1 MLRAQNAA
9 AVTIDDEPKLFITD
23 PSDLEYFTEG
33 AANVLY
39 RYIGKVDQFK
49 PHLIRLRKN
58 IPNFPTT
65 LQLYTHLHKVFVPL
79 LPNSIVDTKLVQISP
94 DVLRTLNIRLQ
105 HQQHHDRDGLL
116 PNIDI
121 GTGKRKGKLDETE
134 KWGLIVEDMTPGI
147 YQKYDIANTALEN
160 NGRKDGGTDAFS
172 SFSLLKESLKRS
184 CKEKTKEEEEELENE
199 FTASTMDARALTK
212 AGWRDLLTVEFK
224 PKYLVQSP
232 DAPRD
237 WKLCRTCAFRSMRSR
252 SMSGRS
258 NTSATSEGEE
268 SRHFIPPD
276 YCPLDLISTNP
287 NRVTRAV
294 EAIIN
299 REDGVLVVDEAEILV
314 TDTALGEDGISPWL
328 DTLDTSIV
336 DLLTSYFSDP
346 AYVTHVLAD
355 LQAHFGG
362 KIGVL
367 APPTPTLEV
376 SAEELS
382 RMLAGHPTTA
392 KIGEDICTAMSLR
405 DCTVY
410 VRIWVKAKSSGGGGG
425 GGIDVHIECK
435 VGDLD
440 MKTGEGGK
448 GVYWRDVE
456 KRLLRG
462 DWYTGRGITTD
473 GTGCREEHVEY
484 QQSND
489 EHNFTDYILTQQ
501 QQQQQQQG
509 PTEELLR
516 NGSSESFQLSSEFLK
531 VPKSGVDVRK
541 SGLLSTGTT
550 AAA

>member
-9 AVTIDDEPKLFITD
+9 AVTIDEEPKLIISD
-23 PSDLEYFTEG
+23 ASDLEYFTEG

-39 RYIGKVDQFK
+39 HYVGKDVQFK

-79 LPNSIVDTKLVQISP
+79 LQNSIVDTKLVRISP
-94 DVLRTLNIRLQ
+94 DVLRVLNTRLQ
-105 HQQHHDRDGLL
+105 QNDRGPVFTDGLP
-116 PNIDI
+116 PNI
-121 GTGKRKGKLDETE
+121 GGPSGKRKGKLDESE
-134 KWGLIVEDMTPGI
+134 QWGLIVEDMTPGT
-147 YQKYDIANTALEN
+147 YQKYSIANEALEKKS
-160 NGRKDGGTDAFS
+160 GRKNGSGTDIFS
-172 SFSLLKESLKRS
+172 MLKENLR
-184 CKEKTKEEEEELENE
+184 EKAPENE
-199 FTASTMDARALTK
+199 LTANAMDARALAK
-212 AGWRDLLTVEFK
+212 SGWRDLLTLEFK

-232 DAPRD
+232 DAPKD
-237 WKLCRTCAFRSMRSR
+237 WKLCRTCAFRTMRSR
-252 SMSGRS
+252 SMSSRS
-258 NTSATSEGEE
+258 NASATSEGEDG
-268 SRHFIPPD
+268 RHFIPPD
-276 YCPLDLISTNP
+276 YCPLDLVSSDH
-287 NRVTRAV
+287 NRVSRAV
-294 EAIIN
+294 EAIVN

-336 DLLTSYFSDP
+336 GLLTSYFSDP
-346 AYVTHVLAD
+346 ACVTHVLAD

-367 APPTPTLEV
+367 APPTPTLEI
-376 SAEELS
+376 SAEQLS

-410 VRIWVKAKSSGGGGG
+410 VRIWVKAKACGSS
-425 GGIDVHIECK
+425 GIDVHIECK

-462 DWYTGRGITTD
+462 DWYTGRGMID
-473 GTGCREEHVEY
+473 GPGCREQ
-484 QQSND
+484 QQSNAEAD
-489 EHNFTDYILTQQ
+489 NFTDYILTQE
-501 QQQQQQQG
+501 
-509 PTEELLR
+509 PTELLR
-516 NGSSESFQLSSEFLK
+516 NGSSESFQLSSDFLR
-531 VPKSGVDVRK
+531 VPKTHRLVRQPCDIDK
-541 SGLLSTGTT
+541 GDSTIRL
-550 AAA
+550 

>member
-9 AVTIDDEPKLFITD
+9 AVTIDEEPKLFITD

-39 RYIGKVDQFK
+39 RYTGKDGQFK

-79 LPNSIVDTKLVQISP
+79 LSNLIVDTKLVQISP
-94 DVLRTLNIRLQ
+94 DVLRALNIRLQ
-105 HQQHHDRDGLL
+105 QHDRGPAFPDGLP
-116 PNIDI
+116 PNI
-121 GTGKRKGKLDETE
+121 GAGKRKGKLDETE
-134 KWGLIVEDMTPGI
+134 KWGLMVEDMTPGI
-147 YQKYDIANTALEN
+147 YQKYNIANAALEKKRR
-160 NGRKDGGTDAFS
+160 GKGGSGGSGGGSTDAFS
-172 SFSLLKESLKRS
+172 SFSLLKESLKQQQQS
-184 CKEKTKEEEEELENE
+184 CQEKKRDEDFENE
-199 FTASTMDARALTK
+199 FTASSMDARALTK

-232 DAPRD
+232 DAPKD

-252 SMSGRS
+252 SMSGIS
-258 NTSATSEGEE
+258 TTSATSEGEE
-268 SRHFIPPD
+268 GRHFIPPD
-276 YCPLDLISTNP
+276 YCPLDLVSTDP
-287 NRVTRAV
+287 DRVTRAV
-294 EAIIN
+294 EAIVN

-314 TDTALGEDGISPWL
+314 TDTALGEDGITPWL
-328 DTLDTSIV
+328 DTLDTSII
-336 DLLTSYFSDP
+336 DLLGSYFSDP
-346 AYVTHVLAD
+346 ACVTHVLAD

-362 KIGVL
+362 KVGVL

-410 VRIWVKAKSSGGGGG
+410 VRIWVKAKSCGGGS
-425 GGIDVHIECK
+425 GIDVHIECK

-462 DWYTGRGITTD
+462 DWYTGRGMID
-473 GTGCREEHVEY
+473 GAGCRDEHEY

-489 EHNFTDYILTQQ
+489 ENNFTDYILTQE
-501 QQQQQQQG
+501 
-509 PTEELLR
+509 PAELLR
-516 NGSSESFQLSSEFLK
+516 NGSSESFQLSSDFLK
-531 VPKSGVDVRK
+531 VPKSGVPK
-541 SGLLSTGTT
+541 PSLLSTSTT
-550 AAA
+550 AVA

>member
-1 MLRAQNAA
+1 
-9 AVTIDDEPKLFITD
+9 
-23 PSDLEYFTEG
+23 
-33 AANVLY
+33 
-39 RYIGKVDQFK
+39 
-49 PHLIRLRKN
+49 
-58 IPNFPTT
+58 
-65 LQLYTHLHKVFVPL
+65 
-79 LPNSIVDTKLVQISP
+79 
-94 DVLRTLNIRLQ
+94 
-105 HQQHHDRDGLL
+105 
-116 PNIDI
+116 
-121 GTGKRKGKLDETE
+121 
-134 KWGLIVEDMTPGI
+134 MTPGI
-147 YQKYDIANTALEN
+147 YQKHNIANAAALQNSLMKKKTKN
-160 NGRKDGGTDAFS
+160 NNNSKKGSSSDVFS
-172 SFSLLKESLKRS
+172 LSLLKESLKES
-184 CKEKTKEEEEELENE
+184 LGSEPDNE
-199 FTASTMDARALTK
+199 VTADKMDARALTK

-232 DAPRD
+232 DAPKD

-258 NTSATSEGEE
+258 NASATSEGDEG
-268 SRHFIPPD
+268 RHFIAPD
-276 YCPLDLISTNP
+276 YCPMDLVSTDI

-299 REDGVLVVDEAEILV
+299 REEGVLVVDEAEVLV
-314 TDTALGEDGISPWL
+314 TDTGLGEDGISPWL
-328 DTLDTSIV
+328 DILDTSIV
-336 DLLTSYFSDP
+336 DLLTTYFSDP
-346 AYVTHVLAD
+346 ACITHILAD
-355 LQAHFGG
+355 LQSHFGG

-410 VRIWVKAKSSGGGGG
+410 VRIWVKAKSCTGG

-448 GVYWRDVE
+448 GVYWREVE

-462 DWYTGRGITTD
+462 DWYTGRGMID
-473 GTGCREEHVEY
+473 GPGCRDEEPIASRED
-484 QQSND
+484 N
-489 EHNFTDYILTQQ
+489 NFTDYILTQE
-501 QQQQQQQG
+501 
-509 PTEELLR
+509 PTELLR

-531 VPKSGVDVRK
+531 VPKSVSK
-541 SGLLSTGTT
+541 PSLLSTST

>member
-9 AVTIDDEPKLFITD
+9 SIAIDKDPKLTISNA
-23 PSDLEYFTEG
+23 SDLEYFTEG

-39 RYIGKVDQFK
+39 RYVGKEEQFK
-49 PHLIRLRKN
+49 THLVRLRKN

-79 LPNSIVDTKLVQISP
+79 LPNSIVDTRLVQVSP
-94 DVLRTLNIRLQ
+94 DVLRALNIRLQ
-105 HQQHHDRDGLL
+105 QHDRGPAFPDGLP
-116 PNIDI
+116 PNI
-121 GTGKRKGKLDETE
+121 GTGKRKGKLDESE

-147 YQKYDIANTALEN
+147 YQKHSVGNNKTNNNNNIANKSN
-160 NGRKDGGTDAFS
+160 NGEVKDAFS
-172 SFSLLKESLKRS
+172 SFTLLKESLKR
-184 CKEKTKEEEEELENE
+184 CQEKEPENE
-199 FTASTMDARALTK
+199 LMASAMDARALTE

-232 DAPRD
+232 DAPKD

-258 NTSATSEGEE
+258 NASAASEGSEG
-268 SRHFIPPD
+268 RHFIPPD
-276 YCPLDLISTNP
+276 YCPLDLVSPNP
-287 NRVTRAV
+287 NRIARAV
-294 EAIIN
+294 EAIVN
-299 REDGVLVVDEAEILV
+299 REDGVLVVDEAEVLV
-314 TDTALGEDGISPWL
+314 TDTALGEDGISHWL

-346 AYVTHVLAD
+346 GCVTHVLAD

-410 VRIWVKAKSSGGGGG
+410 VRIWVKAKGCGGS
-425 GGIDVHIECK
+425 GIDVHIECK

-462 DWYTGRGITTD
+462 DWYTGRGMID
-473 GTGCREEHVEY
+473 GNGCRDDE
-484 QQSND
+484 QQEAQQTNGD
-489 EHNFTDYILTQQ
+489 DVNFTDYILTQE
-501 QQQQQQQG
+501 
-509 PTEELLR
+509 PTELLR

-531 VPKSGVDVRK
+531 VPKS
-541 SGLLSTGTT
+541 SGGGSVSKPSLLSTSTT

>member
-9 AVTIDDEPKLFITD
+9 SVTIDEEPKLVISD

-39 RYIGKVDQFK
+39 RYVGKDGQFK
-49 PHLIRLRKN
+49 PRLIRLRKN

-79 LPNSIVDTKLVQISP
+79 LPSSIVDTKLVQISP
-94 DVLRTLNIRLQ
+94 DVLRALNVRLQ
-105 HQQHHDRDGLL
+105 QHDRGPAFPDGLP
-116 PNIDI
+116 PNIGI
-121 GTGKRKGKLDETE
+121 GKRKGKLDESE

-147 YQKYDIANTALEN
+147 YQKYNIANAALEKSN
-160 NGRKDGGTDAFS
+160 DAFG
-172 SFSLLKESLKRS
+172 SFSLLKESLKQSQER
-184 CKEKTKEEEEELENE
+184 KKELENE
-199 FTASTMDARALTK
+199 LAASTMDARALTK

-232 DAPRD
+232 DAPKD

-268 SRHFIPPD
+268 GRHFIAPD
-276 YCPLDLISTNP
+276 YCPLDLVSS
-287 NRVTRAV
+287 NRDRVARAA
-294 EAIIN
+294 EAIVN

-346 AYVTHVLAD
+346 SCITHVLAD
-355 LQAHFGG
+355 LQSHFGG

-410 VRIWVKAKSSGGGGG
+410 VRIWVKAKSCGGSGS
-425 GGIDVHIECK
+425 GIDVHVECK

-462 DWYTGRGITTD
+462 DWYTGRGMID
-473 GTGCREEHVEY
+473 GPGCR
-484 QQSND
+484 D
-489 EHNFTDYILTQQ
+489 ETNGDDDDNMNFTDYILTQE
-501 QQQQQQQG
+501 
-509 PTEELLR
+509 PTELLR
-516 NGSSESFQLSSEFLK
+516 NGSSESFQLSSEFSK
-531 VPKSGVDVRK
+531 VPKSTGGGVGK
-541 SGLLSTGTT
+541 PSLLSSGTT